1 MRAILSKL
9 VIGTF
14 VSGAA
19 LAVSACGDKTET
31 TTDNTLV
38 TDMNMTDDMG
48 TMTDN
53 MTAVH
58 GPLGNDAALATAAAL
73 VNDAAATAAA
83 AHTAHPNAKAMYSPR
98 SPRPTPRSPL
108 PTKGPAERPAID
120 RTSRRETSGQS
131 GAILGGAV

>member
-53 MTAVH
+53 MTAVD
-58 GPLGNDAALATAAAL
+58 GTLGTDAALATDAAL
-73 VNDAAATAAA
+73 VNDEADTDAAAKEADAPATTRY
-83 AHTAHPNAKAMYSPR
+83 HTR
-98 SPRPTPRSPL
+98 
-108 PTKGPAERPAID
+108 
-120 RTSRRETSGQS
+120 
-131 GAILGGAV
+131 